1 MSGTATQDHHRHHH
15 DHEHEHEHHEHG
27 TKALAESY
35 AHVQGGP
42 TVLDIGGDI
51 GAVFARM
58 PASAAGSELHLRSED
73 DPLADIHTGVWSRT
87 GTGDDVTSA
96 VFAELTAGSYWVLD
110 GAGREVLKVVVVGGA
125 LSSID
130 LRAVAGRATSAE
142 GRPSDLR

>member
-1 MSGTATQDHHRHHH
+1 MSETATHDDHRHHH
-15 DHEHEHEHHEHG
+15 EHEHGQASDHQHRSS
-27 TKALAESY
+27 ALAESY

-58 PASAAGSELHLRSED
+58 PTSAAGSELHLRSVN

-110 GAGREVLKVVVVGGA
+110 DAGREVSNVVVVGGE

-130 LRAVAGRATSAE
+130 LRVGD
-142 GRPSDLR
+142 GG

>member
-1 MSGTATQDHHRHHH
+1 MSVTATQDNHRHHH
-15 DHEHEHEHHEHG
+15 EHDHVHGTGEHHHEHG
-27 TKALAESY
+27 ATALAESY

-110 GAGREVLKVVVVGGA
+110 GAGREVSKVAVVGGE

-130 LRAVAGRATSAE
+130 LRGGVG
-142 GRPSDLR
+142 G